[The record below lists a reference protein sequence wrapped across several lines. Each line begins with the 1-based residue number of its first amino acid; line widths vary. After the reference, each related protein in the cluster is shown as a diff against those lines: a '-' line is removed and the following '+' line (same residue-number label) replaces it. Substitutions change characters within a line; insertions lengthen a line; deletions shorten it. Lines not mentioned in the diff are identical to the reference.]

1 MAMTGY
7 DTDWLL
13 YMISDLK
20 ACSLSLVVKKIK
32 TKRNQRQQNKQIIK
46 LETDLFLIVH

>member
-13 YMISDLK
+13 YMISDIK
-20 ACSLSLVVKKIK
+20 ACSLSLVVKKMK
-32 TKRNQRQQNKQIIK
+32 TKRNQQQNKQIIK
-46 LETDLFLIVH
+46 LENDLFLIVH